1 MAKNKDD
8 WKSRLGMV
16 FSTNE
21 NFDYQYDNEETETLL
36 PNKQQLEAKLE
47 KKGRGGKTVCLIEG
61 FVGSEDDL
69 KELAKELKNKCGVG
83 GSTKE
88 GVIII
93 QGDFRDKI
101 ILILK
106 EKGYKVKRVG
116 G

>member
-21 NFDYQYDNEETETLL
+21 NFDYQYDDEETETLP

-61 FVGSEDDL
+61 FVGSEEDL

>member
-21 NFDYQYDNEETETLL
+21 NFEYQYDDEEAETLP

-88 GVIII
+88 DVIII

>member
-21 NFDYQYDNEETETLL
+21 NFDYQYDDEETETLP

>member
-1 MAKNKDD
+1 MAKNKED
-8 WKSRLGMV
+8 WKNRLGMV

-21 NFDYQYDNEETETLL
+21 NFNYQYDEDETETRP
-36 PNKQQLEAKLE
+36 PNEQQLEAKLE

-61 FVGSEDDL
+61 FVGKEEDL

-83 GSTKE
+83 GSIKD

-93 QGDFRDKI
+93 QGDYRDKI
-101 ILILK
+101 MQILK